1 MLKSDPQNLRLR
13 LDLENRVTAGVI
25 GKMRSCWSR
34 EGFAR
39 HDWCPQKKGHV
50 EAETAEEA
58 AGTRR
63 RRTER
68 GGPSRE

>member
-13 LDLENRVTAGVI
+13 LYLERVTAGVI

-34 EGFAR
+34 EGLAW
-39 HDWCPQKKGHV
+39 HDWCPQKKGRV

-58 AGTRR
+58 AGTRMG
-63 RRTER
+63 RTER

>member
-1 MLKSDPQNLRLR
+1 MLKSDPRNLRLR
-13 LDLENRVTAGVI
+13 LYLERVTAGVI

-34 EGFAR
+34 EGLAR
-39 HDWCPQKKGHV
+39 HDWCPQKKGRV

-58 AGTRR
+58 AGTRMG
-63 RRTER
+63 RTER